1 MECNIMGCERKVVKK
16 PCYKTKYKNI
26 VIVKLKDS
34 CYSITHYQTGIAIE
48 YTRYTSKQKAL
59 INLDDV
65 IQKTRETFEKN
76 NIKSLKQYCKQ
87 KGIKQINF

>member
-1 MECNIMGCERKVVKK
+1 MECNIMGCDKKVAKK

-26 VIVKLKDS
+26 VIVKLENR

-65 IQKTRETFEKN
+65 IQKTRETFDKN

>member
-1 MECNIMGCERKVVKK
+1 MECNIMGFDRKVVKK

-26 VIVKLKDS
+26 VIVKLENR
-34 CYSITHYQTGIAIE
+34 CYSITPYQTGIAIE

-59 INLDDV
+59 ANLDNV
-65 IQKTRETFEKN
+65 IHKVRETFEKN

>member
-1 MECNIMGCERKVVKK
+1 MECNIMGLDRKVIKK

-26 VIVKLKDS
+26 VIVKLENR

-76 NIKSLKQYCKQ
+76 NIKSFKQYCKQ